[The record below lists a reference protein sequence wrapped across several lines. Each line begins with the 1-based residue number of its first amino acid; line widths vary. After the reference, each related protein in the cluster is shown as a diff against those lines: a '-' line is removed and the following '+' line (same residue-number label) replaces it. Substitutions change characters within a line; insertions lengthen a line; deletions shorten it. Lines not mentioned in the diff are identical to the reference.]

1 VHELSLC
8 GAIADITTRRAE
20 GRPVGVIHLKV
31 GALRQVVPDSL
42 LFCWTMLTEGTDL
55 DGSVLDLDRV
65 PARLSCRSCEVDFP
79 LPDPPAFACPQ
90 CLGLNVVV
98 VAGEEFDITALEFAP
113 A

>member
-1 VHELSLC
+1 MHELSLC

-20 GRPVGVIHLKV
+20 GRPVGVIHLQV

-55 DGSVLDLDRV
+55 EGSVLDLNPI
-65 PARLSCRSCEVDFP
+65 PARLTCQTCAVDFE
-79 LPDPPAFACPQ
+79 LSYPPAFACPH
-90 CLGLNVVV
+90 CGGLSVSV
-98 VAGEEFDITALEFAP
+98 VAGEEFDITALDFVP